1 MMGGGQLG
9 SYAFM
14 PTPPQ
19 SGAEQTN
26 TTFMTPSPDSPGQWS
41 SASPQS
47 PQWSESNLHSPPGA
61 PMMYANMK
69 QHQPGPEQ
77 PAVFI

>member
-1 MMGGGQLG
+1 MIGGGQMG

-19 SGAEQTN
+19 SGAEQSNTN
-26 TTFMTPSPDSPGQWS
+26 FMTPSPDSPGQWS

-47 PQWSESNLHSPPGA
+47 PQWSESNLHSPPG